1 MKNKKTY
8 VTTRTPLR
16 ISFFG
21 GGTDIKSFYK
31 SHNGAVI
38 TTAIDKYVYV
48 TVKRLQKIYKEK
60 FRLNYSKSERKN
72 KISEIDNKIIKECL
86 KFCKVKYP
94 IYISTISDIPARSGL
109 GSSSSFT
116 VGLLKA
122 LYSLEGK
129 QINNKK
135 LASNACKIEIEKL
148 KQPIGKQDQ
157 YIASIGGFKKINF
170 FKNGNV
176 NYINYNHNQISKI
189 LKNSVIIWTGSFR
202 DASQILKSQNKNK
215 TNIAKL
221 KKILEI
227 ANVADSNI
235 KKGTNNNKKFS
246 ELMRKNWEIKKSLS
260 KRICN
265 NRTNQLI
272 FEAEKLGAKSYKIL
286 GAGGGGF
293 LFINFKNLSSKMLR
307 KFLKKKIFFKIKT
320 SFDGSKVIYKI

>member
-31 SHNGAVI
+31 SYNGAVI

-86 KFCKVKYP
+86 KFCKIKYP

-215 TNIAKL
+215 TNIVKL

-227 ANVADSNI
+227 ANVADLNI

-272 FEAEKLGAKSYKIL
+272 FEVEKLGAKSYKIL

-293 LFINFKNLSSKMLR
+293 LFVNFKNLNSKVLR
-307 KFLKKKIFFKIKT
+307 KFLKKKFFFKIKT